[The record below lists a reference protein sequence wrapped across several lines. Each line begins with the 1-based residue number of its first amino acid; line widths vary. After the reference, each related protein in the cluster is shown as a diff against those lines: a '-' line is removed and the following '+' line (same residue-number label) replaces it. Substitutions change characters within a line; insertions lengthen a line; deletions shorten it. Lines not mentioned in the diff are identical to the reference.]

1 MIYVVSVTIVQAD
14 ISDTIVYVCTGSGGD
29 YPCATEPY
37 GPISYD
43 GDYVPQVLANEWPA
57 DAGEQ
62 SLQAGAI
69 TIRTFGWRKPGCGAI
84 WDYKTEGYIQYRIEH
99 NSSQAYWGCCT
110 PEVQHYAAVTATR
123 DLTLRNHTNNT
134 YICAKYKADCGTPT
148 ADGADEAWTLVGVPD
163 PVDSD
168 NGGYFRSG
176 LSQNGTHAWE
186 LADYDGA
193 APWDYRQML
202 THYYAQTSMTGLAF
216 NRWTW
221 LDADIDGG
229 IRYTSLWGEEYYG
242 SLAQTPTTM
251 YTARAYEV
259 PFHIQNTGAYAWQG
273 EGAYAEY
280 LSYHWYDSA
289 RRLFMWEGISNTL
302 GTSIVYPS
310 RDISLTATVVAP
322 WSPGV
327 YRLEWDMRS
336 SEYWFSQSYGGW
348 PTQAITVTVQASP
361 GFEVLPCVSN
371 RNNWVSTVSLH
382 NPSSTAWLSADIS
395 YVTTQNNMVDV
406 ASYDIGP
413 GNTITATP
421 PEGFWGIAVI
431 GASQDVDASISPTC
445 KRIFLSMVI
454 GGVPTQ

>member
-1 MIYVVSVTIVQAD
+1 
-14 ISDTIVYVCTGSGGD
+14 
-29 YPCATEPY
+29 
-37 GPISYD
+37 
-43 GDYVPQVLANEWPA
+43 
-57 DAGEQ
+57 
-62 SLQAGAI
+62 
-69 TIRTFGWRKPGCGAI
+69 
-84 WDYKTEGYIQYRIEH
+84 
-99 NSSQAYWGCCT
+99 
-110 PEVQHYAAVTATR
+110 
-123 DLTLRNHTNNT
+123 
-134 YICAKYKADCGTPT
+134 
-148 ADGADEAWTLVGVPD
+148 
-163 PVDSD
+163 
-168 NGGYFRSG
+168 
-176 LSQNGTHAWE
+176 
-186 LADYDGA
+186 
-193 APWDYRQML
+193 
-202 THYYAQTSMTGLAF
+202 
-216 NRWTW
+216 

-242 SLAQTPTTM
+242 SLAQAPTTM